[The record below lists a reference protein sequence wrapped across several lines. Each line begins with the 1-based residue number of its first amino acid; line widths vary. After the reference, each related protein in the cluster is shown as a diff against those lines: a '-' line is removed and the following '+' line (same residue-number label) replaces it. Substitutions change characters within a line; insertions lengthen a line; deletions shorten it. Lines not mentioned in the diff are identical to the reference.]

1 MDKRGDSIVT
11 MIKRSTERTMD
22 EHEKRARDIAKAAE
36 GVKETTLTTVEQI
49 DFLNGLIDQDLET
62 LWSLDNVLVKDW
74 LRGQV
79 KELEATL
86 GSI

>member
-1 MDKRGDSIVT
+1 
-11 MIKRSTERTMD
+11 MD